1 MLRLFE
7 RLAQFLL
14 TTWSVADS
22 RGDHKVNI
30 TKLLMLLL
38 TLLTATSVSA
48 IEIFIGQRA
57 PITGGSMLDN
67 IPDGQYPDTLRYVDP
82 ATSVGFSMSAYF
94 AGQVPGVVTPPA
106 PDVPANAQVFSY
118 ETITGRP
125 SGPLTLTS
133 QGLNRNIQV
142 EDLRPFYEPRLVY
155 GLLDVARSGRGA
167 LSMLFDYGVDILGL
181 DLIGANTGEPGNVY
195 LRLFDTRGESFQFL
209 DLFGNLVDYLT
220 IEAFDGPLYLTS
232 FDRPIRGI
240 TLTNDD
246 YAGIGF
252 STVVF
257 RTVPTPPVIALL
269 LIGLVFLK
277 NPGRQP

>member
-1 MLRLFE
+1 
-7 RLAQFLL
+7 
-14 TTWSVADS
+14 
-22 RGDHKVNI
+22 VNI

-57 PITGGSMLDN
+57 PLAGGSMLNN

-94 AGQVPGVVTPPA
+94 AGQVPGFVILPPPPSVTNNPQSFA
-106 PDVPANAQVFSY
+106 Y
-118 ETITGRP
+118 ETITGQP
-125 SGPLTLTS
+125 SGPLTLVS
-133 QGLNRNIQV
+133 QGPNRNIQV
-142 EDLRPFYEPRLVY
+142 ENLNPIYEPRLVY
-155 GLLDVARSGRGA
+155 GLYDVPFSARGA
-167 LSMLFDYGVDILGL
+167 LSMLFDYGVDILGF
-181 DLIGANTGEPGNVY
+181 DLIGAHVPAPGNVY
-195 LRLFDTRGESFQFL
+195 LRLFDMDGESFEFL
-209 DLFGNLVDYLT
+209 DSLGVSVDYLT
-220 IEAFDGPLYLTS
+220 IAAFNGPLYLTS